1 MSIDPSG
8 RADQLTPGLR
18 VRIKSGTF
26 EGMQGLV
33 KKVTSCELGSGPAD
47 VVLVEVT
54 IRDRIAPVEFINPGP
69 SELEAV

>member
-8 RADQLTPGLR
+8 HTNRLTPGLR

-33 KKVTSCELGSGPAD
+33 KKVTNCELESGPAD
-47 VVLVEVT
+47 VVLVEVAV
-54 IRDRIAPVEFINPGP
+54 RDRIAPVEFINPGP
-69 SELEAV
+69 RELEAV